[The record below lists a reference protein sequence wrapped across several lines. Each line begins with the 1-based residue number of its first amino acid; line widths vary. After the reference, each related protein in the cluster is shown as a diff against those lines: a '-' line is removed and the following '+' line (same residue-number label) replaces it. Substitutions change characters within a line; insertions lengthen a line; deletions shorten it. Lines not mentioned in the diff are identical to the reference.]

1 MQKNTIFTNCLLCF
15 SAIITLFVGCTSEK
29 QTKLPVQDLT
39 AAIERTGES
48 GLTADDVK
56 TIKQQFTK
64 KFDRWCV
71 DIMGIP
77 PAYMENDSVLAV
89 FLSRFYALNK
99 PIMVTVKK
107 HYARYPGLNADI
119 EKCIMALK
127 KHFPDAGEFEVFVY
141 FSQFSMT
148 NTFTD
153 TVSGKHV
160 LGYSAEMFLDDTCSI
175 YNQIEGMPAWMK
187 RYARTEQIAPYLG
200 ITYLNGRYLERH
212 PRKNML
218 DEMIYQGKLW
228 YSLLQLAPDMPPAR
242 LLGYTPDEWEFL
254 QKEESNIWN
263 FYIQEKMLF
272 STDFNRGYKR
282 FFIQGE
288 RTTGAGLPE
297 DCPPRIGNF
306 SGLKI
311 VSAYAEKTGKSLKQI
326 WEEYNAGNILKES
339 GYNPIR

>member
-1 MQKNTIFTNCLLCF
+1 MQKNTFFGNCLLCF
-15 SAIITLFVGCTSEK
+15 SAIVGLFSGCISKKGDKIQTTSIITALGN
-29 QTKLPVQDLT
+29 
-39 AAIERTGES
+39 AAES
-48 GLTADDVK
+48 GISRDEAGL
-56 TIKQQFTK
+56 IKKNFGK

-71 DIMGIP
+71 EIMGVP
-77 PAYMENDSVLAV
+77 PVYMENDSVLSV
-89 FLSRFYALNK
+89 FLTRFTELNK
-99 PIMVTVKK
+99 PVLSAVKS
-107 HYARYPGLNADI
+107 HYQKYPGLEDEI
-119 EKCIMALK
+119 GKCIALLK
-127 KHFPDAGEFEVFVY
+127 EAFPDAGEFEIFVY

-153 TVSGKHV
+153 TVSGKHI
-160 LGYSAEMFLDDTCSI
+160 LGYSAELFLDDTCKF
-175 YNQIEGMPAWMK
+175 YDQIEGIPAWMK

-200 ITYLNGRYLERH
+200 ITYLNGRYLDRH

-228 YSLLQLAPDMPPAR
+228 YSLLRLSPEIPPAR
-242 LLGYTPDEWEFL
+242 LLGYTEDEWDFL
-254 QKEESNIWN
+254 QKEEANIWN
-263 FYIQEKMLF
+263 FYVQEKTLF

-297 DCPPRIGNF
+297 DCPPRIGNY

-311 VSAYAEKTGKSLKQI
+311 VTAFAEKTGKSWKEI
-326 WEEYNAGNILKES
+326 WEETNAGNILKES